1 MWLVGEVR
9 CGFEYGVFPRRDLA
23 ENWHVALGR
32 RPIVRACESQ
42 EVPPREV
49 RLLLTTHTSL
59 FSKEIAHTFAW
70 LAHARTVTLEFISL
84 LRCRHCSQGK
94 AGRCWPSRV
103 AEQVAACKG
112 HSRVRHFD
120 GVFGFAVAAHAIYLS
135 AALLELV
142 SSGDPST
149 SVRVLRHSSALSSP
163 PFSVIQQR
171 CLHSCCQHLLQVDC
185 AGVHVVCV
193 L

>member
-1 MWLVGEVR
+1 MDQWPWGGAPWTE
-9 CGFEYGVFPRRDLA
+9 PSKTRRLPSPKSCFCNHASLLDRNSKHTPSLA
-23 ENWHVALGR
+23 
-32 RPIVRACESQ
+32 RARS
-42 EVPPREV
+42 R
-49 RLLLTTHTSL
+49 
-59 FSKEIAHTFAW
+59 
-70 LAHARTVTLEFISL
+70 TLEFISL
-84 LRCRHCSQGK
+84 LRCRHCSGGK
-94 AGRCWPSRV
+94 AGRCWPSR
-103 AEQVAACKG
+103 AAAQVAACKV